1 MLTDVLLFVVGLFVG
16 AVNSVA
22 GGGMLVG
29 FPTLIALGLPALIA
43 NATGK
48 VVILPGQL
56 SSAFGYHK
64 LLRTVPKRYL
74 LLIVP
79 CVLGG
84 GAGAILLKHTPG
96 DQFEHLAPILI
107 LLAVILFA
115 FEPVLHHYLKRS
127 KRRKA
132 VLPFGTVMILTLAAA
147 IYGGYFGVG
156 LGFVLLSFLGF
167 SNLRSIH
174 HMNLLKNLIGALSAI
189 IAVIVLLPTSL
200 INWHFGIVMGVG
212 NGVGGYIG
220 ARLAP
225 KIPAAL
231 IHVFIICFGLATA
244 LYLFVHAN

>member
-1 MLTDVLLFVVGLFVG
+1 MLTDIVLFVVGVFVG

-29 FPTLIALGLPALIA
+29 FPILIALGLPALIA

-56 SSAFGYHK
+56 SSAFGYRK
-64 LLRTVPKRYL
+64 FLRTVPKRYL
-74 LLIVP
+74 VLMVP

-84 GAGAILLKHTPG
+84 GAGAILLKHTSG

-107 LLAVILFA
+107 LVAVILFA
-115 FEPVLHHYLKRS
+115 FEPILHRYFEKHS
-127 KRRKA
+127 RRKA
-132 VLPFGTVMILTLAAA
+132 ILPFSTVMLLTLAAA
-147 IYGGYFGVG
+147 VYGGYFGVG

-167 SNLRSIH
+167 SDLRSIH

-200 INWHFGIVMGVG
+200 INWHYGVVMGIG
-212 NGVGGYIG
+212 NGIGGYIG

-225 KIPAAL
+225 KMPAL
-231 IHVFIICFGLATA
+231 IIHIFIICFGIATA
-244 LYLFVHAN
+244 LYLLAHTN